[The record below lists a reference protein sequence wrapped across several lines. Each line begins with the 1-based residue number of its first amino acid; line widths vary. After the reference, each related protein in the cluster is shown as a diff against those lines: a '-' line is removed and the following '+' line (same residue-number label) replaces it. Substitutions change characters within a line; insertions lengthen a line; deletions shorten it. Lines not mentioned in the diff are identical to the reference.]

1 MELNRSNTRKQAV
14 RFHSHPQNPSPK
26 PPRPV
31 AGIWLGLPLRP
42 VLTANK
48 PPPPLRHPD
57 FRNFLKRVR
66 YGCQTKPIAQIS
78 KALHRNDPADYWDAF
93 LTPLIR
99 RFLSTA
105 GTSEFGHF
113 QKTHEFP
120 RQRHPPVAYAWER
133 ELAVCEVVRP
143 RRCPGGAMSPPTL
156 LTTSGHCPGVHSLFT
171 CVGLTSFYFL

>member
-1 MELNRSNTRKQAV
+1 MELNGSNTRKQAV

-31 AGIWLGLPLRP
+31 AGYPISVSSVSSVQFSSVSSVSSVGLAPPL
-42 VLTANK
+42 
-48 PPPPLRHPD
+48 PLRHPD

-78 KALHRNDPADYWDAF
+78 KALHRNDPADYWDAL

-120 RQRHPPVAYAWER
+120 RQRHPPVAYACGG
-133 ELAVCEVVRP
+133 ELAVPEVVV
-143 RRCPGGAMSPPTL
+143 GFWGAL
-156 LTTSGHCPGVHSLFT
+156 CLGAL
-171 CVGLTSFYFL
+171 Y

>member
-42 VLTANK
+42 VLITHE
-48 PPPPLRHPD
+48 PPPHRDIPD
-57 FRNFLKRVR
+57 SKIFLKRFKC
-66 YGCQTKPIAQIS
+66 GHQTKPIAQIS
-78 KALHRNDPADYWDAF
+78 KALHRNDPADYWDAL

-105 GTSEFGHF
+105 GTSEFGNF
-113 QKTHEFP
+113 QETHEFP

-133 ELAVCEVVRP
+133 ELAVVEVVGP
-143 RRCPGGAMSPPTL
+143 RRRPVSPLSPPTL
-156 LTTSGHCPGVHSLFT
+156 LTTSGHCPGTRS
-171 CVGLTSFYFL
+171 YFEFL